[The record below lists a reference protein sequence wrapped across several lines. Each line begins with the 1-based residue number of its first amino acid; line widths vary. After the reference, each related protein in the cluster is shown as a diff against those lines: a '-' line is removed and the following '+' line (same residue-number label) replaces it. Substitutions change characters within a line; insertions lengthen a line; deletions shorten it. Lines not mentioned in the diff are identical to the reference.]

1 MAGSEVQE
9 GIERARALADRARAV
24 LENLT
29 EEQVQRR
36 PEPGRWSVGECFVH
50 VNRTNRFY
58 LDALEPAVRRA
69 RAEGRTGEGPFRY
82 GWFEEWFVRQASP
95 PVTRRFKAP
104 KLFAPPESE
113 PVDASETRRE
123 FFALV
128 DRLEAV
134 LKEAEGLDL
143 TAVKVASPVSGL
155 LRFRLGPAFR
165 MVTGHTERHLIQA
178 QQAREAILK
187 EER

>member
-29 EEQVQRR
+29 EEQVHRR
-36 PEPGRWSVGECFVH
+36 PGPERWSVGECFDH

-69 RAEGRTGEGPFRY
+69 RAEGRTAEGPFRY
-82 GWFEEWFVRQASP
+82 GWFEEWFVRQSSP
-95 PVTRRFKAP
+95 PVTRRFRAP
-104 KLFAPPESE
+104 KLFVPRASQA
-113 PVDASETRRE
+113 VSASETRRE
-123 FFALV
+123 FFALL
-128 DRLEAV
+128 DRLEAI
-134 LKEAEGLDL
+134 LREAEGLDL
-143 TAVKVASPVSGL
+143 RAVKVRSPVSSF

-165 MVTGHTERHLIQA
+165 LVTGHTERHLIQA
-178 QQAREAILK
+178 QGAREDILK
-187 EER
+187 EAS